1 MTDKQELVLR
11 ESDLK
16 PKTPV
21 VPSETIEPIDVDIV
35 KAFRTASIGLIGDK
49 MSDESQMLILNV
61 LEKGISLDMA
71 ARYAMVSPAALKKYI
86 DAGMDEASNYT
97 EEMYDKGIELSK
109 QAKFAVECMHRMAKA
124 TVEMGAEFYDKCFET
139 GNTHLMMWWLERLD
153 KDSYH
158 LKKKVESQ
166 NTTNINAN
174 TTVEFKFTAPETVRP
189 IEDNELYAERLEKL
203 NDKYGSN

>member
-49 MSDESQMLILNV
+49 MSDESQVLILNV

-153 KDSYH
+153 PDRYSPP
-158 LKKKVESQ
+158 KKKIQ
-166 NTTNINAN
+166 QTNDVNVN
-174 TTVEFKFTAPETVRP
+174 SHTVVEFNFATPTQLRP
-189 IEDNELYAERLEKL
+189 VEDTDEYDARLKTLKEKY
-203 NDKYGSN
+203 N